1 MKNVQFYILFAMLMG
16 LTACSDQL
24 ELEPQ
29 SELSQDAFFM
39 TESDFELAIN
49 GTYSALRNEYNDIV
63 LFADIHSDNT
73 VPQSSGSITTRRE
86 FNDFNIAVDNSEIL
100 NRWND
105 SYLTIARANA
115 ILDRIPEA
123 DIDASVKDRITGE
136 AQFIR
141 GLVYFNLV
149 RIYGSVPLVLQEIP
163 SDEALQF
170 GQTPIEE
177 IYAQIVTD
185 LTAAADLLPT
195 SHTATNLGKATNIS
209 ANAILG
215 KVYLTLQNYAQVI
228 ATLGNVTDLE
238 GSEVDLLADYG
249 AIFDVANELN
259 QEILFALRWTNDG
272 VNGNAFNFDYTQ
284 ILQPGNRGT
293 ADLLAAFEADDLRRD
308 LTLNTEAKPDDI
320 LVFKYGTAE
329 NGRGESDWPVI
340 RYADVLLMLAEAQN
354 EEGYTADGEAFA
366 LLNRVRVRAGLG
378 TLTSADLPDQN
389 SFRLAIEQERRVE
402 LASEGHRWFD
412 LVRTD
417 RFLDVLTPKGFAV
430 QEFNVVFPIPDVE
443 ILKIN
448 DASVLAQNPGY

>member
-1 MKNVQFYILFAMLMG
+1 MKNLHIYTLFTILIGF
-16 LTACSDQL
+16 TACSDQL

-49 GTYSALRNEYNDIV
+49 GAYSALRNEYNDIV

-136 AQFIR
+136 ALFIR

-149 RIYGSVPLVLQEIP
+149 RIYGSVPLVIQEIP
-163 SDEALQF
+163 ADEALQF
-170 GQTPIEE
+170 AQSPVAD
-177 IYAQIVTD
+177 IYAQIVVD
-185 LTAAADLLPT
+185 LTMAAGLLPT
-195 SHTATNLGKATNIS
+195 NHTAANLGKATNIS

-215 KVYLTLQNYAQVI
+215 KVYLTLQNYPQAI
-228 ATLGNVTDLE
+228 ATLENVNNLE
-238 GSEVDLLADYG
+238 GSEVDLLADY
-249 AIFDVANELN
+249 AAVFDIANELN

-272 VNGNAFNFDYTQ
+272 VNGNAFNFNYTQ
-284 ILQPGNRGT
+284 ILQPSNTGT
-293 ADLLAAFEADDLRRD
+293 ADLLAAFEANDIRRD

-320 LVFKYGTAE
+320 LVFKFGTAE
-329 NGRGESDWPVI
+329 SGRGESDWPVI
-340 RYADVLLMLAEAQN
+340 RYADVLLMLAEAMN
-354 EEGYTADGEAFA
+354 EEGYAADGEAFT
-366 LLNRVRVRAGLG
+366 LLNRIRVRAGLNE
-378 TLTSADLPDQN
+378 LTSAELPDQN

-417 RFLDVLTPKGFAV
+417 RFLEVLTPKGFTV
-430 QEFNVVFPIPDVE
+430 QEFQAVFPIPDVE